1 MKLNTEHITENS
13 RFWSEVNAL
22 AKEVFPPQEYLA
34 PSKLVEMAKA
44 DNFDFLALTD
54 NNSFVGFIVVQTYRN
69 LAYLFFLAI
78 VSTCRSKGYG
88 SQAKTLKTE
97 YPNKK
102 QVVDFEMRDDTADNY
117 KQREKRREFYL
128 RNGRELSYIVV
139 AKCTKLCYDNAHR
152 KRGAYMPQIRPITD
166 LRNTNDISDVCH
178 AAKEPIFITKNGY
191 GDLVVMSIETY
202 EQIVETQL
210 VDNAIS
216 EAEEE
221 YGATDI
227 LLDAKET
234 LASLRR
240 KHFG

>member
-22 AKEVFPPQEYLA
+22 AKEAFPPQEYLA

-54 NNSFVGFIVVQTYRN
+54 NNSFVGFIVVQTYQN

-88 SQAKTLKTE
+88 SQAIKTLKIK

-102 QVVDFEMRDDTADNY
+102 QVVDFEMLDDRANNY

-128 RNGRELSYIVV
+128 RNGY
-139 AKCTKLCYDNAHR
+139 
-152 KRGAYMPQIRPITD
+152 
-166 LRNTNDISDVCH
+166 
-178 AAKEPIFITKNGY
+178 
-191 GDLVVMSIETY
+191 
-202 EQIVETQL
+202 
-210 VDNAIS
+210 
-216 EAEEE
+216 
-221 YGATDI
+221 
-227 LLDAKET
+227 KET
-234 LASLRR
+234 DMFLTYLGVDYEVFCMD
-240 KHFG
+240 KDFEPEVFKEMMKTIQVNGFNPKYFYK